1 MAVINYQDAR
11 DMVTGSHQW
20 MSEVSAYF
28 NAHGDNPP
36 KDLYPTQKLA
46 FEISKNELQDLM
58 TQERI
63 VGILCME
70 PNNCTLSVV
79 LVGVDGDGNPEPK
92 LEPCQTWPTLY
103 KMSELQEV
111 LNKFLTP

>member
-11 DMVTGSHQW
+11 DMVTSSHQW

-28 NAHGDNPP
+28 GAHGDDPP

-46 FEISKNELQDLM
+46 FEISKTELANLM
-58 TQERI
+58 SKERV

-70 PNNCTLSVV
+70 PNNCSLSIVF
-79 LVGVDGDGNPEPK
+79 VGVDDTGTPDDK
-92 LEPCQTWPTLY
+92 LQPCQTWPTLY
-103 KMSELQEV
+103 KMSELQDV
-111 LNKFLTP
+111 LTQFLTP